1 MQSSLSSLLNIWRW
15 YKVAKKEKT
24 NIEKKTERGQL
35 LEDNEY
41 EVVFAD
47 KVSCDMVNLAFPKE
61 LDGLPYAKAAWQY
74 VITLNNNSSIQL
86 LNERHFETIKSY
98 CITVAIRDK
107 LVNEW
112 TKAGSPSTIF
122 ENGTLKVHPIIK
134 EIKLINSQITSLA
147 DSLCLT
153 VMSELKLAKNG
164 VKPKTGNNGGMFD

>member
-1 MQSSLSSLLNIWRW
+1 M
-15 YKVAKKEKT
+15 AKKEQSKT
-24 NIEKKTERGQL
+24 DRKIENGDL
-35 LEDNEY
+35 LNDKEY
-41 EVVFAD
+41 EVVFAE
-47 KVSCDMVNLAFPKE
+47 KVSCNMCDLKFPVE
-61 LDGLPYAKAAWQY
+61 LENLPYAKAAWQY
-74 VITLNNNSSIQL
+74 VIKLNNSSSIKL
-86 LNERHFETIKSY
+86 LNERHYETIKSY

-164 VKPKTGNNGGMFD
+164 VKPKTESNGGMFD